1 MGLVTSPF
9 FFLTRFSTV
18 IHFYVYSLIYTLY
31 FPGAIVT
38 QKKKRRKRK
47 GQNRGRSTVAQ
58 QINYIPRLQIIT
70 SGIASIEIETR

>member
-38 QKKKRRKRK
+38 KKKKK
-47 GQNRGRSTVAQ
+47 EEAE
-58 QINYIPRLQIIT
+58 RLKPW
-70 SGIASIEIETR
+70 A